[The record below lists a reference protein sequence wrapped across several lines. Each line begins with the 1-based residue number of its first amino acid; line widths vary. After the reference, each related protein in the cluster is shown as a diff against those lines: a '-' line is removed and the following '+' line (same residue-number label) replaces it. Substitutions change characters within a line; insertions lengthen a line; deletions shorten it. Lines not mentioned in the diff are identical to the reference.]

1 MRKKTGVL
9 LALMIV
15 GIFVVGFSTGQALE
29 FGTAWSGSFY
39 NNTSFSGN
47 VVATVN
53 NINGLNFNWPGQ
65 PNVNGIVVSGVG
77 ENNFSARFGSSQ
89 TFSQAT
95 YQFSVTFD
103 DNVRVLIDGQNVFED
118 FSGGPVKTRTF
129 NRDMTAGVHTLTVDF
144 VESTEA
150 AVLQFQWFLGAGGG
164 AATATTGPSPTPGP
178 TNTPVPTGIPAIPAG
193 AISATVI
200 RAPVL
205 NARSGPFL
213 GAPRVARILRGQT
226 YAVIGRNPQTDWFLL
241 QLSSTQ
247 AWAWGYYL
255 AINGNEFNVPIVSA
269 FTTSGPPA
277 SNTGVVAVSHAVLK
291 LRAAPTVASTQIGR
305 VDWGAILPVIGKSA
319 DGVWWRVVWKNT
331 EGWVYS
337 PFVDV
342 IQGNLNSVPIIQ

>member
-1 MRKKTGVL
+1 MRKNASVL
-9 LALMIV
+9 IIV
-15 GIFVVGFSTGQALE
+15 MFISILVMSFSTSQALE
-29 FGTAWSGSFY
+29 FGTGWSGSFY

-47 VVATVN
+47 VVATIN
-53 NINGLNFNWPGQ
+53 NVNGLNFNWPGQ
-65 PNVNGIVVSGVG
+65 PNVNGIIVSGVG
-77 ENNFSARFGSSQ
+77 ENNFSARFTSSQ
-89 TFSQAT
+89 SFSQGT

-129 NRDMTAGVHTLTVDF
+129 NRDMTAGVHSLTVDF
-144 VESTEA
+144 VEVTEA
-150 AVLQFQWFLGAGGG
+150 AVLQFQWFLGVGGVT
-164 AATATTGPSPTPGP
+164 ATAGPSPTPGP

-226 YAVIGRNPQTDWFLL
+226 YAVIGRNEDTSWFLL

-255 AINGNEFNVPIVSA
+255 AINGNEFSVPIVSP

-277 SNTGVVAVSHAVLK
+277 SSTGVVAVSEAVLK

-319 DGVWWRVVWKNT
+319 DGAWWRVVWKNT

-337 PFVDV
+337 PFMRV
-342 IQGNLNSVPIIQ
+342 IEGNLNSVPIIQ